1 MEELIELLEEIQP
14 DADFENCDT
23 LIDDGILDSFAIL
36 SIVLLR
42 SVPGYCPGP
51 DMG

>member
-36 SIVLLR
+36 SLSLIHISEPTR
-42 SVPGYCPGP
+42 H
-51 DMG
+51 